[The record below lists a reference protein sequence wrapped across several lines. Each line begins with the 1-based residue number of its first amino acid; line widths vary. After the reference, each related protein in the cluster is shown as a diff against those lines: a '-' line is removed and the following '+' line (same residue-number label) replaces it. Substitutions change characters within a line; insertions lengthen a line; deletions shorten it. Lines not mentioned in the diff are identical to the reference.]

1 MSNTPR
7 RESPIFVKTYDW
19 LRWLLPLTM
28 EFPKSQR
35 FVMAQRLQQR
45 SLTFY
50 DHLVAAGR
58 SVDVDSNLRQADV
71 LLEQIRLNLRLC
83 RDLKLV
89 GLRQYEYAARLLN
102 EIGRLLGG
110 WLAKQ
115 SSKKM
120 GGENE

>member
-35 FVMAQRLQQR
+35 FVMAQRLQQK